1 MKKNKPENAYTGSIL
16 FDGNMT
22 VNLATGEKKI
32 LRTDYCGTALRD
44 VDPDKE
50 VLLLMRGNSEH
61 NEIDTG
67 FVFFRKNMEGMFG
80 LRPTADS
87 EGYTVKVLSDVIAWG
102 YADGGLNNSR
112 FYSCQCTPE
121 QEAELERQ
129 RKEQGIHVP
138 PATSDTD
145 DYDGI
150 VLKFQHS
157 ADGSTGVQITTRKN
171 RLDDYLTASKRWLAD
186 CMKTFMEFTEQNPD
200 INEMH
205 FYTNPTTWK
214 EE

>member
-1 MKKNKPENAYTGSIL
+1 MKQKSKPANAYNGAIL

-22 VNLATGEKKI
+22 VTLATGEEKT
-32 LRTDYCGTALRD
+32 LRIDHMGCALKN
-44 VDPDKE
+44 VDPNKE
-50 VLLLMRGNSEH
+50 VLLLMRGNANY

-67 FVFFRKNMEGMFG
+67 FVFFRKQMDGLFG
-80 LRPTADS
+80 LRPTPDS
-87 EGYTVKVLSDVIAWG
+87 DGYTIKSLNDVIAWG

-112 FYSCQCTPE
+112 IYSCQCTHE
-121 QEAELERQ
+121 QEAKLDRK
-129 RKEQGIHVP
+129 RKEQNIIVP
-138 PATSDTD
+138 EAESN

-157 ADGSTGVQITTRKN
+157 ADGSIGVQITTPKN

-205 FYTNPTTWK
+205 FYTKPTTW
-214 EE
+214 EEE